1 VDTDIIQK
9 LLSLNSQF
17 YQTFSLQFS
26 ETRQRI
32 QPGVR
37 RIIEEH
43 LVGSKGNI
51 LDIGCGNGELVKEL
65 EKQGFQGDYLGV
77 DFSPGLLEEAR
88 KIPLETI
95 TAEFHQLDLSEEDW
109 KSSPAGEA
117 LERLSPFTWCLAFA
131 VLHHLPGKALRQS
144 VVRNVRGFLER
155 DGLFIHSV
163 WQFLNS
169 PKLRARIQPWE
180 NAGLRADQ
188 VEAGDYLLD
197 WRHGGVG
204 LRYIHHFNIN
214 ELEDLAVG
222 GGFQVLET
230 FHSDGEGGN
239 LGLYQVWKHR

>member
-1 VDTDIIQK
+1 M
-9 LLSLNSQF
+9 
-17 YQTFSLQFS
+17 
-26 ETRQRI
+26 
-32 QPGVR
+32 
-37 RIIEEH
+37 
-43 LVGSKGNI
+43 
-51 LDIGCGNGELVKEL
+51 DIGCGNGELAKEL
-65 EKQGFQGDYLGV
+65 EKRGIQGDYLGV

-95 TAEFHQLDLSEEDW
+95 KAEFHQLDLSEEDW

-131 VLHHLPGKALRQS
+131 VLHHLPGEALRRS
-144 VVRNVRGFLER
+144 VVQNVRGFLER

-180 NAGLRADQ
+180 KAGLRADQ

-214 ELEDLAVG
+214 ELADLAAVG
-222 GGFQVLET
+222 GFQILDT

-239 LGLYQVWKHR
+239 LGLYQVWKAG